1 MKHET
6 MLLAPGLKVVTEN
19 EIIAGD
25 LERKVAP
32 VTHGHDPCK
41 MRSASDVYLVTD

>member
-6 MLLAPGLKVVTEN
+6 MLLAQSLKVVTEN

-25 LERKVAP
+25 LDRKVAP
-32 VTHGHDPCK
+32 VTP
-41 MRSASDVYLVTD
+41 RSQSV